1 MIALLLNL
9 LVDPFRVGL
18 LIALFATMQRTRGA
32 TGIWLPLAL
41 GIVFVAVLIPTTMQT
56 VLPAPLWQVIALGV
70 LANGILMAGVM
81 AAWALFQ
88 RSRR

>member
-1 MIALLLNL
+1 MIALLLDMI
-9 LVDPFRVGL
+9 VDPFRIGL

-41 GIVFVAVLIPTTMQT
+41 GIVFVAVLIPITMQA
-56 VLPAPLWQVIALGV
+56 VLPVPLWQVIALGI
-70 LANGILMAGVM
+70 LANGMLMAAVM
-81 AAWALFQ
+81 AAWALFL